1 MGLAGFLN
9 LLKPVV
15 CGCLFW
21 VCGWVFA
28 NGFVGFADG
37 ICGFVGLWVL
47 LVVDGHGVCGIC
59 WVSGQAFFCLL
70 FVLLRKLLFFN
81 FFFRERR
88 DVTGVTSC
96 LRIRTEMGSF

>member
-1 MGLAGFLN
+1 MVACSGFVDGFLLTVLWV
-9 LLKPVV
+9 LLMV
-15 CGCLFW
+15 
-21 VCGWVFA
+21 
-28 NGFVGFADG
+28 
-37 ICGFVGLWVL
+37 FVGLWVL
-47 LVVDGHGVCGIC
+47 LVVDGHRVCGIC

-81 FFFRERR
+81 CFFRERR